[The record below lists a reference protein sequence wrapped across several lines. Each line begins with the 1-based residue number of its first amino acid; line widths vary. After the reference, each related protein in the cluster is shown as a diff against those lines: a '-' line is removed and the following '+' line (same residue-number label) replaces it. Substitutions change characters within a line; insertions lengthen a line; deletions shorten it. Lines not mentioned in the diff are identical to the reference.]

1 MNPAKLSSSH
11 SHSLFT
17 KNIRATIMELQ
28 EEQEQI
34 EAQTGRF
41 HERHDH
47 YQSRTGSSD
56 LVSDGSFEMIFILLE
71 EIM

>member
-1 MNPAKLSSSH
+1 
-11 SHSLFT
+11 
-17 KNIRATIMELQ
+17 MELQ

>member
-1 MNPAKLSSSH
+1 
-11 SHSLFT
+11 
-17 KNIRATIMELQ
+17 MELQ

-41 HERHDH
+41 HELHDH
-47 YQSRTGSSD
+47 YQSRTGSWVASCRRSWSGLAVAD
-56 LVSDGSFEMIFILLE
+56 LVSDGNFEMIFILLE

>member
-1 MNPAKLSSSH
+1 
-11 SHSLFT
+11 
-17 KNIRATIMELQ
+17 MELQ

-41 HERHDH
+41 HELHDH
-47 YQSRTGSSD
+47 YQSRTGSD
-56 LVSDGSFEMIFILLE
+56 LVSDGNFEIIFILLE

>member
-1 MNPAKLSSSH
+1 MNLEKLSSSH

-28 EEQEQI
+28 EEQEKI
-34 EAQTGRF
+34 EAETGRF
-41 HERHDH
+41 HELHDH

-56 LVSDGSFEMIFILLE
+56 RVSDGNFEMIFILFR

>member
-1 MNPAKLSSSH
+1 MNPEKLSSSH

-41 HERHDH
+41 HELHDH
-47 YQSRTGSSD
+47 YQSRTGSN
-56 LVSDGSFEMIFILLE
+56 LVSDGNFEMIFILLE